1 MSMEG
6 LKIKKGEYMMK
17 KKYLML
23 LLSLILVLAAC
34 GGGGAEN
41 SNEESQPE
49 GQSAFGTEQIEYFEA
64 INQDEETVTRDDLLG
79 QWWVADFIFTNCT
92 TVCLPMTSNMK
103 ILQDGLK
110 EAGIEDVQLV
120 TFSIDPDRDTP
131 EVLKEYGN
139 EYGADFSNW
148 HFLTGYDF
156 EYIKNYSISEF
167 KNLVQEPP
175 EGDDQII
182 HGTAF
187 YLINPDGVIYK
198 HYSCTQADAMDE
210 IIADLKE
217 QL

>member
-1 MSMEG
+1 
-6 LKIKKGEYMMK
+6 MK
-17 KKYLML
+17 KKSFLLVLSL
-23 LLSLILVLAAC
+23 LLLLAAC
-34 GGGGAEN
+34 GGGSGTENN
-41 SNEESQPE
+41 SNESQSA
-49 GQSAFGTEQIEYFEA
+49 GQSAFGTEPIESFEA
-64 INQDEETVTRDDLLG
+64 INQDEEPVKLDDLKG

-92 TVCLPMTSNMK
+92 TVCLPMTANMK
-103 ILQDGLK
+103 KLQDGLK
-110 EAGIEDVQLV
+110 EAGIEGVQLV

-139 EYGADFSNW
+139 EYGADFTNW

-187 YLINPDGVIYK
+187 YLVDPNGVIYK
-198 HYSCTQADAMDE
+198 HYSGTEADAIED
-210 IIADLKE
+210 IIADLKNE
-217 QL
+217 L